1 MKRLRIGVIY
11 GGRSNEHEV
20 SLASAASIFD
30 QLNIEHYEPVPLFID
45 KAGSWRIPNQFPTTK
60 SAGTL
65 IEQFRNNDPPEKI
78 ISSEAILM
86 PCPTPETVLTIARD
100 SSVQGKSVD
109 RAVVRGFSLD
119 VVFPI
124 VHGSYGE
131 DGTLQGLLELANIPY
146 VGASVL
152 SSALAMDKTMAK
164 VHFAAHGLPLVRH
177 MVISAKDFEQN
188 QDGVI
193 NTLELKLGYPVFV
206 KPANQGSSVGVSKAT
221 DKNTLRSAL
230 ATAWNFDD
238 KLLVEVAVENPREI
252 ECSVLGNETPEVS
265 ILGEVIPAGEF
276 YDYEA
281 KYLDDRS
288 ELIIPA
294 KLTKIQTQRIQSM
307 AVTAYQA
314 LDCSGLA

>member
-1 MKRLRIGVIY
+1 
-11 GGRSNEHEV
+11 
-20 SLASAASIFD
+20 
-30 QLNIEHYEPVPLFID
+30 
-45 KAGSWRIPNQFPTTK
+45 
-60 SAGTL
+60 
-65 IEQFRNNDPPEKI
+65 
-78 ISSEAILM
+78 M
-86 PCPTPETVLTIARD
+86 PCPTPETILTIARD

-124 VHGSYGE
+124 VHGRYGE

-193 NTLELKLGYPVFV
+193 NPLELKLGYPVFV

-230 ATAWNFDD
+230 ATASNFDD

-265 ILGEVIPAGEF
+265 IPGEVIPAGEF

-307 AVTAYQA
+307 AVTAYRA
-314 LDCSGLA
+314 LDCSGLARVDFLYDNSDGQTYINEVNTLPGFTTISQYAKLWEASGLSYPALLERLIELALERHQRRQRFQNT